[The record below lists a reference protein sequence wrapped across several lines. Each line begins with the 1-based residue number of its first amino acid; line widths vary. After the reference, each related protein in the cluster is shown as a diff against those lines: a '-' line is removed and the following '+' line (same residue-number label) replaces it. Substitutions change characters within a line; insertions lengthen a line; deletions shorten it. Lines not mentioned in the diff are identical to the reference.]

1 MKLTSVA
8 AVARAAQKQAGQPRL
23 ASSRA
28 EAPLSRSASGQA
40 LGRSASGQVLS
51 RSASG
56 QAPLSLVELSDAV
69 RALQLDSKKREEQC
83 DEAKRLS
90 RDAHQRTGELRK
102 RLDGLD
108 LRCEGLEESF
118 KKGVG
123 AQLVKLRDDMTKAQS
138 DIATLHSSMGT
149 VRQAQER
156 GEHVLRQA
164 TDDSRALG
172 LAVSEL
178 GHVKQSVQLQQV
190 VSTEQGR
197 VLTDA
202 RGEPGSLLRAEWS
215 IGRWRHCSA
224 AHSQFGQ
231 ARQAPGCWVTLRIRH
246 ERARTDRISVDLDD
260 GPWCPTISAC
270 QSLSLRPL
278 SWP

>member
-1 MKLTSVA
+1 MLVNFVSPYLRVHTRLAEPLGVMKLNMA
-8 AVARAAQKQAGQPRL
+8 AAARATQAQSRLAQGPSKQAGQPRL
-23 ASSRA
+23 ASS
-28 EAPLSRSASGQA
+28 LSRSASG
-40 LGRSASGQVLS
+40 ASVGTERPPLS

-69 RALQLDSKKREEQC
+69 RKLHIDGQQREELC
-83 DEAKRLS
+83 NEAKRLS
-90 RDAHQRTGELRK
+90 KDAHQRTGELRK
-102 RLDGLD
+102 RLDSLD
-108 LRCEGLEESF
+108 VRCDGLEESF

-138 DIATLHSSMGT
+138 DIATLHGSLGT
-149 VRQAQER
+149 MRQAQER

-178 GHVKQSVQLQQV
+178 GHLKHSVQQQQV

-202 RGEPGSLLRAEWS
+202 RGEPGSLLRAEWPS
-215 IGRWRHCSA
+215 CYSR
-224 AHSQFGQ
+224 
-231 ARQAPGCWVTLRIRH
+231 
-246 ERARTDRISVDLDD
+246 
-260 GPWCPTISAC
+260 
-270 QSLSLRPL
+270 
-278 SWP
+278 